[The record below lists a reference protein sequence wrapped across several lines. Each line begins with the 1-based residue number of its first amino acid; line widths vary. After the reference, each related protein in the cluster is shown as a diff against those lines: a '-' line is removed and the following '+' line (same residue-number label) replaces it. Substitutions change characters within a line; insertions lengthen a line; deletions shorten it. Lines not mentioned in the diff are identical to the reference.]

1 MQFRATVFS
10 SLLKAID
17 RSRFAASVA
26 RNKGDRYAKSLS
38 SWEHLLALVYGQL
51 SGADSLRAI
60 ETGFNAQGHQ
70 HYHLNARPIARS
82 TLADA
87 NKRRAPQ
94 IFLDVLDQLIAQLGR
109 KARKEA
115 TSVMRMIDSTPIP
128 LADSFACGSFNG
140 RIKGLKLHVVL
151 DPATPYPLH
160 TDITEAN
167 INDVAFR
174 DQVALEAGITY
185 VFDKGYCH
193 YGWWN
198 QIHAAGAFFV
208 TRPKQNTS
216 WTVLATRPV
225 EPSAPPDDDG
235 FTIVGDQEV
244 TLTSKGGKART
255 LKPPLRL
262 VTLKRANGT
271 MLTLITNDPSRSAHE
286 IASAYK
292 ARWKIE
298 LFFKW
303 IKQNLNLSR
312 FMGRNENATKLQII
326 AAMIA
331 FALIALARHTS
342 RTKLSAQ
349 RFRQLLQTLLPS
361 RRCLANLEKPPPI
374 NPSKP
379 QPQNPNQLT
388 FQWKHP

>member
-1 MQFRATVFS
+1 MRFQPTVFS

-26 RNKGDRYAKSLS
+26 ANKGDRYAKSLS
-38 SWEHLLALVYGQL
+38 SWQHLVALVYGQL
-51 SGADSLRAI
+51 SGAGSLRAV

-70 HYHLNARPIARS
+70 HYHLSARPIARS

-87 NKRRAPQ
+87 NKRRPPR

-109 KARKEA
+109 KARNEA
-115 TSVMRMIDSTPIP
+115 RSVMRMIDSTPIP
-128 LADSFACGSFNG
+128 LADSFSCGSFNG

-151 DPATPYPLH
+151 DPATPCPLH

-174 DQVALEAGITY
+174 DQIDLEAGITY

-193 YGWWN
+193 YDWWT

-208 TRPKQNTS
+208 TRPKQNTV

-225 EPSAPPDDDG
+225 AASTTPDADG
-235 FTIVGDQEV
+235 FTIVSDQDV
-244 TLTSKGGKART
+244 TLTSKGQAARKLKA
-255 LKPPLRL
+255 PLRL
-262 VTLKRANGT
+262 VTLKRANGKP
-271 MLTLITNDPSRSAHE
+271 LTLITNDPSRSAHE

-292 ARWKIE
+292 ARWQIE
-298 LFFKW
+298 MFFKW

-331 FALIALARHTS
+331 FALISLARHTS
-342 RTKLSAQ
+342 KTKLSAQ
-349 RFRQLLQTLLPS
+349 RFRQLLTTLLPS
-361 RRCLANLEKPPPI
+361 RRCLDHLEKPPPI
-374 NPSKP
+374 NPNKP
-379 QPQNPNQLT
+379 KPPNPNQLT
-388 FQWKHP
+388 FQWKPA